1 MVGPV
6 RDCDFSSVSRGDT
19 STYYRDEV
27 VSTTV
32 CVQIRLNQK
41 CVDARRFIR
50 LEDVS
55 FGKIQ
60 GSTVLKKRNFPH
72 TKWRANWL
80 AFLFYNLEN

>member
-41 CVDARRFIR
+41 CVDARRFTR

-55 FGKIQ
+55 FGKIP
-60 GSTVLKKRNFPH
+60 GSTC
-72 TKWRANWL
+72 
-80 AFLFYNLEN
+80 